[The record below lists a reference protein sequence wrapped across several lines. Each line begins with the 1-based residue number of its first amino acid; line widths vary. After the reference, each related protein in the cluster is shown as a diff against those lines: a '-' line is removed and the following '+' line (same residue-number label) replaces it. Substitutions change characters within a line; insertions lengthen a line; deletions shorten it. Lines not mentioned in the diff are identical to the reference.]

1 MADTTAWT
9 PRGAWVGIL
18 PVGAIGAGGPPGLT
32 VEPREGLGIAHLI
45 VPSGGEAAL
54 AAAVEQLCGRVPPAQ
69 PRMVRGAMHVVVWS
83 GPGQWLLL
91 ADRRDG
97 FAATLDLLGQ
107 RAAVADQSHA
117 RAALR
122 LAGPRVRDMLAK
134 GCMLDLHPAAFPP
147 GTAALTSIAHV
158 AVHLWRVDDGADPL
172 NAVFDM
178 MIPRSM
184 AGSFWSWLSAA
195 AAEFG
200 CMVFATGRG

>member
-1 MADTTAWT
+1 MADITAWT
-9 PRGAWVGIL
+9 ARSAWAGIL
-18 PVGAIGAGGPPGLT
+18 PVGSIGATGPAGVS
-32 VEPREGLGIAHLI
+32 VEPLEGCGVAHLI
-45 VPSGGEAAL
+45 VRSGGEAAL
-54 AAAVEQLCGRVPPAQ
+54 AAAVEQLCGVIPPAQ
-69 PRMVRGAMHVVVWS
+69 PRMVRADMHAVVWS

-97 FAATLDLLGQ
+97 FAATLDLLG
-107 RAAVADQSHA
+107 RHAAVADQSHA

-122 LAGPRVRDMLAK
+122 LAGPRVRQTLAK

-147 GTAALTSIAHV
+147 GTAALTSIAHI
-158 AVHLWRVDDGADPL
+158 AVHLWRIDDGADPL

-178 MIPRSM
+178 MLPRSM

-200 CMVFATGRG
+200 CMVSATGRG